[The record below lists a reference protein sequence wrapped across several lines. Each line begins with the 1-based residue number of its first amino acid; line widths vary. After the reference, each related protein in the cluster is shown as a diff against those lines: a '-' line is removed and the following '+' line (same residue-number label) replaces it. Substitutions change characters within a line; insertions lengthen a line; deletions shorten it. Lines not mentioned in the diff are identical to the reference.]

1 MYKLNTELA
10 AKADTIGAY
19 INETGKYT
27 GVLVRA
33 EKLISSKA
41 RTDGIGF
48 TFRAD
53 DGRECRFDLWTQKE
67 GGEPLM
73 GLNMVNAIM
82 ACLQVRQVT
91 VTAMDV
97 KKWHEGQET
106 VMSAPCFTELMNK
119 RIGFLLRA
127 EEYAKMQDGFETGET
142 GWRMAP
148 FAVFQADT
156 ELMASEILKKKTQPE
171 QLPKVIPMLAD
182 KPLKKK
188 PGQRQSQ
195 PTSPSGGTSFAE
207 MDDIPFSSP
216 YRGKYAYAY

>member
-10 AKADTIGAY
+10 SKADVVGAY

-27 GVLVRA
+27 GTFIRA

-48 TFRAD
+48 TFKAD
-53 DGRECRFDLWTQKE
+53 DGREARFDIWTQKE

-82 ACLQVRQVT
+82 ACLMVRQVT
-91 VTAMDV
+91 VTQLEV
-97 KKWHEGQET
+97 KKWHDGAE
-106 VMSAPCFTELMNK
+106 VVIPAPCFPELMNK
-119 RIGFLLRA
+119 RIGLLLRA
-127 EEYAKMQDGFETGET
+127 EEYAKMKDGFETGEF
-142 GWRMAP
+142 GWRMGP

-171 QLPKVIPMLAD
+171 QLAKITPLLAD

-188 PGQRQSQ
+188 GNARPQQQSHAG
-195 PTSPSGGTSFAE
+195 PSFQDDDLT
-207 MDDIPFSSP
+207 DIPF
-216 YRGKYAYAY
+216 

>member
-10 AKADTIGAY
+10 SKADVVGAY

-27 GVLVRA
+27 GTFIRA

-41 RTDGIGF
+41 RSDGIGF
-48 TFRAD
+48 TFKAD
-53 DGRECRFDLWTQKE
+53 DGRESRFDIWTQKE

-82 ACLQVRQVT
+82 ACLGVRQVT
-91 VTAMDV
+91 VTQLEV
-97 KKWHEGQET
+97 KKWNDGAE
-106 VMSAPCFTELMNK
+106 VIMPAPCFPELMNK
-119 RIGFLLRA
+119 RIGLLLRA
-127 EEYAKMQDGFETGET
+127 EEYAKMNNGLETGEF
-142 GWRMAP
+142 GWRMGA

-171 QLPKVIPMLAD
+171 QLAKVIPMLAD

-188 PGQRQSQ
+188 PAAARSQQQSSA
-195 PTSPSGGTSFAE
+195 PNFAD
-207 MDDIPFSSP
+207 MDDDIPF
-216 YRGKYAYAY
+216 